1 MTTVPDPKEKSACEY
16 STGQPVLC
24 RIEEE
29 QPGGFMVTVLSP
41 PPGQDDVGQVS
52 KPGFLGSERI
62 YKQGDVVMA
71 QFVCATGQQLLLT
84 ENIAVPSGAA
94 RGAVD
99 AIDPTL
105 ARLCGVQKYKL
116 YTYKAIGTT
125 SPIRL
130 KRAVDLIPTA
140 ARPED
145 VVQVETGRHGPRL
158 LIDRLE
164 SGKFTGVL
172 KVHSEERLSRSAM
185 LILQG
190 RVAGCH
196 YACKELPYLVSTEGA
211 LQLAL
216 GDISFARTNAT
227 LYPLP
232 DPIIL
237 SLASLFIGRLE
248 EHEHDER
255 AAAAMGTICKE
266 LAAQRATA
274 CIAITWPPSED
285 MCFVFINDGQ
295 IHGAFRVDDRQLST
309 DPEFAFDLLKRNGK
323 ASLQAMVLPEEL
335 RADPASIGFPLREE
349 SLQVD

>member
-1 MTTVPDPKEKSACEY
+1 MTTVPDPKEKPVYEY
-16 STGQPVLC
+16 ATGQPVLC

-29 QPGGFMVTVLSP
+29 QPGGFVVTVLSP

-52 KPGFLGSERI
+52 KPGFLGSERV
-62 YKQGDVVMA
+62 YQHGDVVMA

-84 ENIAVPSGAA
+84 EKIAAPGGAA
-94 RGAVD
+94 REA
-99 AIDPTL
+99 AEALDPTL

-130 KRAVDLIPTA
+130 KRAVDLIPA
-140 ARPED
+140 AASPAD
-145 VVQVETGRHGPRL
+145 VVQVETGRHGPSV
-158 LIDRLE
+158 LIEKLE
-164 SGKFTGVL
+164 SEKFTGVL

-185 LILQG
+185 LLFEG
-190 RVAGCH
+190 RVVGCH

-232 DPIIL
+232 DAVIL
-237 SLASLFIGRLE
+237 SLAALFIGRLE

-255 AAAAMGTICKE
+255 AGAAMGAICKE
-266 LAAQRATA
+266 LAERNATA
-274 CIAITWPPSED
+274 CVAITWPPSED
-285 MCFVFINDGQ
+285 MCFVFIHEGQ
-295 IHGAFRVDDRQLST
+295 IFGAFRVDDRTYST

-323 ASLQAMVLPEEL
+323 ASLQAMVLAPEML
-335 RADPASIGFPLREE
+335 ADRSLIGYPLHEE
-349 SLQVD
+349 PLKVE